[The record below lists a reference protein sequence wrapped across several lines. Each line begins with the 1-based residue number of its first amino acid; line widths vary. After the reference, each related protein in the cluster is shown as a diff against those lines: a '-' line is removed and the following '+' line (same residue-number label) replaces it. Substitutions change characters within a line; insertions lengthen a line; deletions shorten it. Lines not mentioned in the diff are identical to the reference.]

1 MRFVFLPITVFLLVF
16 VLLSIIQY
24 MDFER
29 GSLETFGYREWRL
42 NGLVKFYDKSLR
54 PLYAVDRGISLVVKN
69 TTLSVRVEEGGY
81 TLISGGGVV
90 VLKARFSGKDVEW
103 FNWFKG
109 EYVPVGFSPFL
120 IVWPVKPKPI
130 LMHLL
135 LKQVDIVYL
144 GSEQDVA
151 FDWIIREEYLL
162 HLPDGRI
169 IPVRR
174 FDVLELKTPL
184 RYISVNITTNATSI
198 TSEEPFSWFFV
209 EYKGSL
215 PISVHA
221 VVPLEFIN
229 KEYLLG
235 LGISDDLLER
245 VGYVVFMIGAE
256 EGGKLRV
263 VGGFGLLYFLYP
275 VIGGIVSGVLVVVYR
290 WALRRFLKRT

>member
-1 MRFVFLPITVFLLVF
+1 MRFIYIPITVFLLVF

-54 PLYAVDRGISLVVKN
+54 PLYAVDRGVSLIVKN

-81 TLISGGGVV
+81 TLISSGDVE
-90 VLKARFSGKDVEW
+90 VLKARFSGRDVEW

-144 GSEQDVA
+144 GSEQDVD
-151 FDWIIREEYLL
+151 FDWIIRGEYLL
-162 HLPDGRI
+162 HLPDGRV

-174 FDVLELKTPL
+174 FDVLELRTPL
-184 RYISVNITTNATSI
+184 MYISVDIKTNATSI

-215 PISVHA
+215 PISVDA

-229 KEYLLG
+229 KEYLLE

-245 VGYVVFMIGAE
+245 VGYVVFMMGAE

-275 VIGGIVSGVLVVVYR
+275 VIGGIISGVLVVVYR

>member
-1 MRFVFLPITVFLLVF
+1 
-16 VLLSIIQY
+16 
-24 MDFER
+24 
-29 GSLETFGYREWRL
+29 
-42 NGLVKFYDKSLR
+42 
-54 PLYAVDRGISLVVKN
+54 
-69 TTLSVRVEEGGY
+69 
-81 TLISGGGVV
+81 
-90 VLKARFSGKDVEW
+90 
-103 FNWFKG
+103 
-109 EYVPVGFSPFL
+109 
-120 IVWPVKPKPI
+120 
-130 LMHLL
+130 MHLL

-162 HLPDGRI
+162 HLPDGRV

-215 PISVHA
+215 PISVDA

-229 KEYLLG
+229 KEYLLE

-245 VGYVVFMIGAE
+245 VGYVVFMMGAE

-275 VIGGIVSGVLVVVYR
+275 VIGAIISGVLVVVYR

>member
-54 PLYAVDRGISLVVKN
+54 PLYAVDRGVSLIVKN

-81 TLISGGGVV
+81 TLISSGGVV

-103 FNWFKG
+103 FNWIKG

-144 GSEQDVA
+144 GSEQDVD

-162 HLPDGRI
+162 HLRDGRV

-184 RYISVNITTNATSI
+184 RYISVDIKTNATSI
-198 TSEEPFSWFFV
+198 TFEEPFSWFFV

-215 PISVHA
+215 PISVYA

-229 KEYLLG
+229 KEYLLE

-245 VGYVVFMIGAE
+245 IGYVDFMMGAE
-256 EGGKLRV
+256 EGEKLRV

>member
-1 MRFVFLPITVFLLVF
+1 
-16 VLLSIIQY
+16 

-54 PLYAVDRGISLVVKN
+54 PLYAVDRGVSLIVKN

-81 TLISGGGVV
+81 TLISSGGVE
-90 VLKARFSGKDVEW
+90 VLKARFSGMDVEW

-144 GSEQDVA
+144 GSEQDVD

-162 HLPDGRI
+162 HLPDGRF

-174 FDVLELKTPL
+174 FDVLELRTPL
-184 RYISVNITTNATSI
+184 MYISVDIKTNATSI

-215 PISVHA
+215 PISVDA

-229 KEYLLG
+229 KEYLLE

-245 VGYVVFMIGAE
+245 VGYVDFMMGAE

-275 VIGGIVSGVLVVVYR
+275 VIGGIISGVLVVVYR